1 MAAHQIIGIDI
12 DGLYARLGK
21 VSGQKLT
28 ACHQYKISRQ
38 SGQDKIIK
46 ELIQHIE
53 GIFNSQVAGIGIG
66 VPSIVDVHAGIVYEV
81 KRIPSWKEVHLKD
94 KLEKHF
100 KVPVYVNNDANCF
113 AAGEKYFGK
122 GIKYNNVVGLILGE
136 GMGAGVIVENKLYSG
151 INCGVGE
158 FGKMP
163 YRDRD
168 FEYYCSAQFFTNEV
182 GSPFETIYQ
191 LAMKGN
197 SRARQHFKNLGLY
210 LSDAVKSIVCAV
222 DPQIIILGGQVAQA
236 YPLIRNTLKKG
247 LQSFVFQRS
256 IHNLEI
262 KVSDK
267 ANIAILGAA
276 ALYYDAME
284 SRKIEDL
291 EAQRKTA
298 ENESLWRAKQAN
310 LLYEVGQRVTYSLD
324 LDVIL
329 KDVVTTVCDAF
340 NFYGVMLLLLDADEK
355 MLHLKAIAGGYSKIF
370 PKDLALKV
378 GEGMIGTA
386 AQTHKVEVSNDV
398 RKNPHYI
405 QKADE
410 LTLSELAV
418 PILSGKKVIGIL
430 DMQSDRTNAFN
441 ESDIESAWTLTTQI
455 ATAIENAKLY
465 QQAQQEIQ
473 ERREVE
479 KELRK
484 SRNSLQKA
492 KKETDNILLNVEEGL
507 FLLNSKFE
515 FGTEYSKALEKIFN
529 EDDLARKN
537 LLEILKSKI
546 PESSLTD
553 VTRFLEL
560 LFDPNVDEISV
571 NELNPLANVEMSF
584 KLSDHLLTEIKYL
597 SFKFRRIVTEDQVS
611 ELIVTVEDNTEQVQL
626 ANKLTESEAQSKKR
640 MEWLINI
647 LHVEPDLL
655 REFIESAR
663 SELSTIID
671 VMRNAEQENSY
682 RKVLEKIYRS
692 VHMIK
697 GNASLLDLTF
707 FASTAHETE
716 DLISKILEKKEILG
730 RDFISLNMKIDEIQ
744 SSLREINSLIEKM
757 SRIQSHF
764 RPKRSYESE
773 KMLNSIKNYI
783 QNISAELNKKVNLVH
798 EQFDGTSIPHIFKI
812 LVKDIIIQLARNS
825 VHHGIETVE
834 DRLSLQKPESGTIE
848 IQSRLNDNSFEFCYR
863 DDGRGL
869 QFDKIIQKAKAS
881 GKWDSGEIESWK
893 QSRIAELIF
902 EPGIS
907 TSEQVDM
914 LAGRGMGLNIVKDKV
929 EKHHGQILIESVPGK
944 LLEFKITL
952 PLNQNQQ

>member
-1 MAAHQIIGIDI
+1 
-12 DGLYARLGK
+12 
-21 VSGQKLT
+21 
-28 ACHQYKISRQ
+28 
-38 SGQDKIIK
+38 
-46 ELIQHIE
+46 
-53 GIFNSQVAGIGIG
+53 
-66 VPSIVDVHAGIVYEV
+66 
-81 KRIPSWKEVHLKD
+81 
-94 KLEKHF
+94 
-100 KVPVYVNNDANCF
+100 
-113 AAGEKYFGK
+113 
-122 GIKYNNVVGLILGE
+122 
-136 GMGAGVIVENKLYSG
+136 
-151 INCGVGE
+151 
-158 FGKMP
+158 
-163 YRDRD
+163 
-168 FEYYCSAQFFTNEV
+168 
-182 GSPFETIYQ
+182 
-191 LAMKGN
+191 
-197 SRARQHFKNLGLY
+197 
-210 LSDAVKSIVCAV
+210 
-222 DPQIIILGGQVAQA
+222 
-236 YPLIRNTLKKG
+236 
-247 LQSFVFQRS
+247 
-256 IHNLEI
+256 
-262 KVSDK
+262 
-267 ANIAILGAA
+267 
-276 ALYYDAME
+276 
-284 SRKIEDL
+284 
-291 EAQRKTA
+291 
-298 ENESLWRAKQAN
+298 
-310 LLYEVGQRVTYSLD
+310 
-324 LDVIL
+324 
-329 KDVVTTVCDAF
+329 
-340 NFYGVMLLLLDADEK
+340 
-355 MLHLKAIAGGYSKIF
+355 
-370 PKDLALKV
+370 
-378 GEGMIGTA
+378 
-386 AQTHKVEVSNDV
+386 
-398 RKNPHYI
+398 
-405 QKADE
+405 
-410 LTLSELAV
+410 
-418 PILSGKKVIGIL
+418 
-430 DMQSDRTNAFN
+430 MQSDRTNAFN

-825 VHHGIETVE
+825 IHHGIETVE